1 MTEPSVEVR
10 DAPARHRFEI
20 LVDGQVAGF
29 ARYQLEG
36 GSVAFVHT
44 EVDDAYEGK
53 GLGSLLV
60 RAALQQVAERGAAVL
75 PYCPFV
81 RAYLQRHRDLTRL
94 VPADRRSE
102 FALDRSA

>member
-53 GLGSLLV
+53 GLGSQLV
-60 RAALQQVAERGAAVL
+60 REALQQVSDRGAGIL

-81 RAYLQRHRDLTRL
+81 KAYLERHPDRASL
-94 VPADRRSE
+94 VPAERRAE
-102 FALDRSA
+102 FGLERSA